1 MPSSLMGAE
10 GGQGGGLRVGGGA
23 GLALDG
29 KHEALADFISS
40 CLARYAMAY
49 PNSLL
54 GKYPNNGK
62 QKLSLLLG
70 EGAAFYDEYRVS
82 TGSAN
87 LRKEQRTLAVYGLLG
102 DAAASYIVED
112 IGWVSRRVGGGRS
125 SRADSHVDCGSCGA
139 ERRHI
144 PSAGPATADVVPAG
158 QDDKAASP
166 DADSMLLGLY
176 GDFAQGLYAAPPTA
190 AAPTATAPS
199 EAASPGA
206 DSMLLRLYGDFAH
219 GLYAAPPEASAKPAM
234 TNTKP
239 TAANTAPGG
248 AARDGLIARAICG
261 TRREFLSGL
270 VKSLRKRGC
279 GVEYATSSKAASLT
293 PAASGDRLPDFTRGG
308 RDRRRHERIAV
319 ALMVCSVIIVAA
331 LSLLQPIRVWTM
343 EASARAARDEAA
355 VGADAAYYAQL
366 YGHRQVQAELPAY
379 RALAAALDGAKT
391 GYGDLLE
398 SLGAGALKGAAVD
411 EIALGDDGG
420 IIVSLRTKNI
430 AALESGLEALNNSR
444 MMSAA
449 EIGKRERVG
458 NKKNREWKTQVKI
471 SYYSFGGAAQG
482 GEAANQ

>member
-1 MPSSLMGAE
+1 MNGLPRSKPHGFAMPSSLMGAE
-10 GGQGGGLRVGGGA
+10 GGQAGGLHVGGGA
-23 GLALDG
+23 GLALIG

-40 CLARYAMAY
+40 CLARYAKAY

-62 QKLSLLLG
+62 RKLSLLLG

-102 DAAASYIVED
+102 DAASPYIIED
-112 IGWVSRRVGGGRS
+112 IGWVSRRGGGS
-125 SRADSHVDCGSCGA
+125 SKPQADLRVDCGSCGA
-139 ERRHI
+139 
-144 PSAGPATADVVPAG
+144 
-158 QDDKAASP
+158 
-166 DADSMLLGLY
+166 DSMLLRLY
-176 GDFAQGLYAAPPTA
+176 GDFAHGLYAAPPTA
-190 AAPTATAPS
+190 AAPS
-199 EAASPGA
+199 ETASPGA

-239 TAANTAPGG
+239 TAANSAPGG
-248 AARDGLIARAICG
+248 VARDGLIARAICG
-261 TRREFLSGL
+261 TQREFLSGL

-279 GVEYATSSKAASLT
+279 GVEYATSAKAASLT

-319 ALMVCSVIIVAA
+319 TIMVCTVIIVAA
-331 LSLLQPIRVWTM
+331 LSLLQPIRVWNM

-379 RALAAALDGAKT
+379 RTLDAALDGATT
-391 GYGDLLE
+391 GYGDLLA

-430 AALESGLEALNNSR
+430 AALESGLEDLNNSR
-444 MMSAA
+444 SMSAA